1 MMCGFYELLSG
12 SMNYKLY
19 IFDIRKSISLILFFG
34 ICLWYGIYIIY
45 IYMSVSVNGIPS
57 ILLCEENE
65 RRWSNVTDTIMVSCL
80 QEDERLCE
88 KIHVPF
94 LV

>member
-1 MMCGFYELLSG
+1 MFVV
-12 SMNYKLY
+12 
-19 IFDIRKSISLILFFG
+19 
-34 ICLWYGIYIIY
+34 WY
-45 IYMSVSVNGIPS
+45 IYNIYASVSVSVSVNGIPS

>member
-1 MMCGFYELLSG
+1 M
-12 SMNYKLY
+12 LY
-19 IFDIRKSISLILFFG
+19 IN
-34 ICLWYGIYIIY
+34 IYASV
-45 IYMSVSVNGIPS
+45 SVSVNIIPS

-65 RRWSNVTDTIMVSCL
+65 RRRSNVTDTIMVSCL
-80 QEDERLCE
+80 QEGERLCE

>member
-1 MMCGFYELLSG
+1 MV
-12 SMNYKLY
+12 
-19 IFDIRKSISLILFFG
+19 
-34 ICLWYGIYIIY
+34 Y
-45 IYMSVSVNGIPS
+45 IYYICVSVSVSVNIIPS

-65 RRWSNVTDTIMVSCL
+65 RRRSNVTDTIMVSCL
-80 QEDERLCE
+80 QEGERLCE

>member
-1 MMCGFYELLSG
+1 M
-12 SMNYKLY
+12 LY
-19 IFDIRKSISLILFFG
+19 IN
-34 ICLWYGIYIIY
+34 IYASVSV
-45 IYMSVSVNGIPS
+45 SVSVNGIPS

-65 RRWSNVTDTIMVSCL
+65 RRRSNVTDTIMVSCL
-80 QEDERLCE
+80 QEGERLCE